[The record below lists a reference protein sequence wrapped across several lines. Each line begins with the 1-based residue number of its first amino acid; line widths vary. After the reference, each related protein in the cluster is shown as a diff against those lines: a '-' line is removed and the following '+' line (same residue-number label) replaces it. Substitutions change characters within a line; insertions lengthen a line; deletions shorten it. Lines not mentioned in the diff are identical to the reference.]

1 MEPLLYDN
9 LIRHNV
15 TIFVADPQYRAAVR
29 APGAASAAVN
39 MEQCQYQAP
48 STAPAAVT
56 AKQQQ

>member
-1 MEPLLYDN
+1 M
-9 LIRHNV
+9 
-15 TIFVADPQYRAAVR
+15 IFVADQQYRAAAG